1 MAKSLQRKKPGYTR
15 SGEVK
20 IISLSVKQ
28 LTELKEKTQ
37 ANKKQ
42 AKIQRRID
50 LLKQRPGYTELVA
63 EVTQEAPAELGWSSS
78 DGRAPD
84 L

>member
-1 MAKSLQRKKPGYTR
+1 MAKSLQRKKPGLTKN
-15 SGEVK
+15 GEAK

-50 LLKQRPGYTELVA
+50 LLKRRPGYKEPVIDMA
-63 EVTQEAPAELGWSSS
+63 
-78 DGRAPD
+78 D
-84 L
+84 LESQGQS

>member
-1 MAKSLQRKKPGYTR
+1 MANKLIRKKPGYTK

-28 LTELKEKTQ
+28 LMELREKTQ
-37 ANKKQ
+37 FTKKK

-50 LLKQRPGYTELVA
+50 LLKRRPGYVEPV
-63 EVTQEAPAELGWSSS
+63 VEATTVE
-78 DGRAPD
+78 
-84 L
+84 

>member
-50 LLKQRPGYTELVA
+50 LLKQRPGYVESVVEA
-63 EVTQEAPAELGWSSS
+63 KEAPVA
-78 DGRAPD
+78 
-84 L
+84 

>member
-15 SGEVK
+15 SGEVR
-20 IISLSVKQ
+20 IVSLSVRQ
-28 LTELKEKTQ
+28 LTELREKTQ

-50 LLKQRPGYTELVA
+50 MLKRRPGYREPVVEATPDAPVA
-63 EVTQEAPAELGWSSS
+63 
-78 DGRAPD
+78 
-84 L
+84 